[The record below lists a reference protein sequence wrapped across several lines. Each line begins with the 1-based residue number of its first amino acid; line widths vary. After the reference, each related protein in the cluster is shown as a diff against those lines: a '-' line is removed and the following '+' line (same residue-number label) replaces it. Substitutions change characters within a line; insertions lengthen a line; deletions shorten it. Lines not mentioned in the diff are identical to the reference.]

1 MPVMLQWLMF
11 GVLGGIVLLLL
22 LPLLA
27 RQTETIPGAD
37 WIGNAYAAI
46 AMQTLGS
53 PSISVSPNMDFSL
66 RKRGFSQ
73 QYSSEYVKKSG
84 KILRVTPVEDTVHR
98 WGSKP
103 FTFVDEKFGNTFDL
117 RDVVFG
123 RVEHELRKDGEM
135 VYEESLYENG
145 RVVDRMTFVR
155 AFLDVGSGTQTV
167 DIDLKQSIDPIT
179 DGWEDSQAW
188 SRVREGVRRM
198 FLEQGKGMGLMR
210 IIFVTMSPIAGV
222 MAGFYLFGPGA
233 LPGATGGTTIGVGS
247 SLFGLFGLGSDD
259 DDEEEGEDESETN
272 QKRESFVD
280 GVKQG
285 AAASVRWSKRGGF
298 ASIEIVKTAGGWL
311 RSVDAVTYKR
321 AALAVSVLGILL
333 AAFFVSPIGAVAFV
347 AAAVTVPATIIIGS
361 SRVLAAFPA
370 KLCEP
375 VAELWMQLG
384 LMAFDEPVIHQDHG
398 EFGVIEGSSISDEI
412 SNQYRFCKHWV
423 GFALDVDPKAFG
435 RAGVDTSDMVDY
447 RDGSAVA
454 DVSADGGVEI
464 ASKLPSGWEP
474 TDKLTNA
481 NHRGLVPSSETVR
494 NQITTTWVRTDRWLG
509 RFADASTGTVCGRAQ
524 EEATKEFAGSER
536 PVSDT
541 QLMKYSLGLMSAGLV
556 FSFIIWG
563 GVL

>member
-1 MPVMLQWLMF
+1 MLQWLMF
-11 GVLGGIVLLLL
+11 GVLAGIVLVLL

-27 RQTETIPGAD
+27 RQTETIPGAG
-37 WIGNAYAAI
+37 WFGNAYATI

-73 QYSSEYVKKSG
+73 QYSSEYVKKAG

-167 DIDLKQSIDPIT
+167 DMDLKQSIAPIT
-179 DGWEDSQAW
+179 DGWEDSTAW
-188 SRVREGVRRM
+188 ARLREGVRRM
-198 FLEQGKGMGLMR
+198 FLEQGKALGLMR
-210 IIFVTMSPIAGV
+210 IIFVTLSPIAGL

-233 LPGATGGTTIGVGS
+233 LPGATGGTSIGVGA
-247 SLFGLFGLGSDD
+247 SLFGLFGLGGSDED
-259 DDEEEGEDESETN
+259 DADGEDNSETD
-272 QKRESFVD
+272 QPQESIVGGIKR
-280 GVKQG
+280 G
-285 AAASVRWSKRGGF
+285 AGASVEALNSLGTW
-298 ASIEIVKTAGGWL
+298 I
-311 RSVDAVTYKR
+311 RSVDVVIYKR
-321 AALAVSVLGILL
+321 AALAVAVVGILL
-333 AAFFVSPIGAVAFV
+333 AAFIVSPVGVVAFV
-347 AAAVTVPATIIIGS
+347 AAALTVAATIVIGS

-398 EFGVIEGSSISDEI
+398 EFEVIDGSSITDDV

-423 GFALDVDPKAFG
+423 AFALNVDADAYG
-435 RAGVDTSDMVDY
+435 RAGVESSDIVDY

-464 ASKLPSGWEP
+464 ASQLPDDWEP
-474 TDKLTNA
+474 TNKVTNA

-494 NQITTTWVRTDRWLG
+494 DRITTTWVRTDRWLG
-509 RFADASTGTVCGRAQ
+509 RFADASTGTVCERAQ

-556 FSFIIWG
+556 FSFVIWG

>member
-1 MPVMLQWLMF
+1 MLQWLMF
-11 GVLGGIVLLLL
+11 GVLAGIVLVLL

-27 RQTETIPGAD
+27 RQTETIPGAE
-37 WIGNAYAAI
+37 WFGNVYATI

-66 RKRGFSQ
+66 RKRAFSQ
-73 QYSSEYVKKSG
+73 QYSSEYVKKAG

-98 WGSKP
+98 WGTKP

-135 VYEESLYENG
+135 VYEESLYEKG

-167 DIDLKQSIDPIT
+167 DMDLKQSIDPIT
-179 DGWEDSQAW
+179 DGWEDSTAW
-188 SRVREGVRRM
+188 ARLREGVRRM

-210 IIFVTMSPIAGV
+210 IIFVTMSPIAGL

-247 SLFGLFGLGSDD
+247 SLFGLFGLGGDD
-259 DDEEEGEDESETN
+259 DGDDNDEDADSDTN
-272 QKRESFVD
+272 QLNERVVD
-280 GVKQG
+280 GIKQG
-285 AAASVRWSKRGGF
+285 AAASVE
-298 ASIEIVKTAGGWL
+298 AVKTVVSWL
-311 RSVDAVTYKR
+311 RSIDAVAYKR
-321 AALAVSVLGILL
+321 AALAVVVVSLL
-333 AAFFVSPIGAVAFV
+333 AGGLLLSLVGMIAFV
-347 AAAVTVPATIIIGS
+347 GAAGTVAATIIIGS

-398 EFGVIEGSSISDEI
+398 EFEVVEESSISESVSDR
-412 SNQYRFCKHWV
+412 YRFCKHWV
-423 GFALDVDPKAFG
+423 AFALDVDADAYG
-435 RAGVDTSDMVDY
+435 RAGVESADIIDY
-447 RDGSAVA
+447 RDGSDAE
-454 DVSADGGVEI
+454 DISADSGVEI
-464 ASKLPSGWEP
+464 ASQLPDGWEP
-474 TDKLTNA
+474 TNKLTNA
-481 NHRGLVPSSETVR
+481 NHRGLVPSSETVQD
-494 NQITTTWVRTDRWLG
+494 NMTTTWVRSDRWLG
-509 RFADASTGTVCGRAQ
+509 RFADASTGTVCERAQ

-556 FSFIIWG
+556 FSVIIWG

>member
-1 MPVMLQWLMF
+1 MLQWLMF
-11 GVLGGIVLLLL
+11 GVLAGIVLVLL

-27 RQTETIPGAD
+27 RQTETIPGAG
-37 WIGNAYAAI
+37 WFGNAYATI

-73 QYSSEYVKKSG
+73 QYSSEYVKKAG

-103 FTFVDEKFGNTFDL
+103 FTFVDENFGNTFDL

-135 VYEESLYENG
+135 VYEESLFENG

-167 DIDLKQSIDPIT
+167 DMDLKQSIAPIT
-179 DGWEDSQAW
+179 DGWEDSTAW
-188 SRVREGVRRM
+188 ARLREGVRRM

-210 IIFVTMSPIAGV
+210 IIFVTMSPIAGL

-247 SLFGLFGLGSDD
+247 SLFGLFGLGGDDD
-259 DDEEEGEDESETN
+259 DDEDEDESESD
-272 QKRESFVD
+272 QPQESFVD
-280 GVKQG
+280 GIKQG

-298 ASIEIVKTAGGWL
+298 ASIEIVKTVGGWL

-321 AALAVSVLGILL
+321 AALAVAVVGILL
-333 AAFFVSPIGAVAFV
+333 AAFLVSPVGAVAFV
-347 AAAVTVPATIIIGS
+347 AAALTVAATIVIGS

-384 LMAFDEPVIHQDHG
+384 LMAFDEPIIHQDHG
-398 EFGVIEGSSISDEI
+398 EFEVIEGSSISDDV

-423 GFALDVDPKAFG
+423 AFALDVDPEAFG
-435 RAGVDTSDMVDY
+435 RAGVDASDMVDY
-447 RDGSAVA
+447 RDGSSVA
-454 DVSADGGVEI
+454 EVSADGGVEI
-464 ASKLPSGWEP
+464 ASQLPDGWEP
-474 TDKLTNA
+474 TNKLTNA
-481 NHRGLVPSSETVR
+481 NHRGLVPSSATVR
-494 NQITTTWVRTDRWLG
+494 DRITTTWVRTDRWLG
-509 RFADASTGTVCGRAQ
+509 RFADASTGTVCERAQ